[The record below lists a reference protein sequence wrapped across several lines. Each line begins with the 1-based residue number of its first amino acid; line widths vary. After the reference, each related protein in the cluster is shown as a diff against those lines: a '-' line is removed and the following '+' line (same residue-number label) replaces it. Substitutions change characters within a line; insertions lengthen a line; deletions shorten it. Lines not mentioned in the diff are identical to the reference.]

1 MPSWPRPLGDHP
13 NPACGVG
20 WLGPFDGRGF
30 RKGATASGTRICRSN
45 SSGSRTRRGR
55 IHRREWR
62 RPGSAPAQSSAA
74 KTDQIIVIPHRLLC
88 APSRPSCASNQ
99 PSNRPESSF
108 WTATPGAGSGSASPR
123 IALPTRC
130 TYVSHYE
137 ENNRSERGNYGF
149 IGRDLI
155 SGKVPHIL
163 PANCRHRIGAD
174 FKCK

>member
-1 MPSWPRPLGDHP
+1 MRNEAKIIG
-13 NPACGVG
+13 
-20 WLGPFDGRGF
+20 
-30 RKGATASGTRICRSN
+30 
-45 SSGSRTRRGR
+45 
-55 IHRREWR
+55 
-62 RPGSAPAQSSAA
+62 SSAA
-74 KTDQIIVIPHRLLC
+74 RTSKTYRRPDMKLLRL
-88 APSRPSCASNQ
+88 AD
-99 PSNRPESSF
+99 F
-108 WTATPGAGSGSASPR
+108 WTATPGAGSGSDSPR

-163 PANCRHRIGAD
+163 SANCRHRIGAD

>member
-1 MPSWPRPLGDHP
+1 M
-13 NPACGVG
+13 
-20 WLGPFDGRGF
+20 
-30 RKGATASGTRICRSN
+30 RKSDFAL
-45 SSGSRTRRGR
+45 
-55 IHRREWR
+55 
-62 RPGSAPAQSSAA
+62 
-74 KTDQIIVIPHRLLC
+74 RL
-88 APSRPSCASNQ
+88 Q
-99 PSNRPESSF
+99 PSLLEEARKLAEAEGVALNQLIN
-108 WTATPGAGSGSASPR
+108 ATPGAGSGSDSTR

-163 PANCRHRIGAD
+163 SANCRHRIGAD